1 MTDFLLRLH
10 HASVR
15 RPEGVVLHDLN
26 FTLEPGQHWAVL
38 GENGAGKSSFLEAL
52 AGKLPVVGGTF
63 EHPVGPLREAVE
75 LVPKDFSFHRLVA
88 SSAQFYQQRFNS
100 QTAEEAPTVREV
112 LQNQLK
118 PVGTVDEAS
127 VNLPPPL
134 YDEAWLAEV
143 AGWVQIAHLLD
154 RRFTSLSNGET
165 RRTLL
170 ARSLLR
176 RPQILLLDNP
186 FSGLDVASRQRLHET
201 LARIAREVTLVLVTT
216 PDEIPASV
224 THVAELVVGRLSRA
238 ARVADFLKETAPNSE
253 RDGRVIKRNAARPP
267 HTRLRLPEPAADFTF
282 AVRMRDV
289 SVRYGENE
297 VLKNIYW
304 DVRRGEKWAVL
315 GPNGSGKSTLLSLV
329 TADNPQG
336 YANDFELF
344 DRKRGTGESIWD
356 IKSKIGFVSPE
367 LHLYFPRETPVYK
380 VVASGLFDTAGLFR
394 KLTGA
399 QAAQVELLL
408 NFLEIKAIREK
419 RLGQLSTGQ
428 QRWVLL
434 ARALVKNPPLLILDE
449 PGQGLDLAHVSRFR
463 DLLHAI
469 SENYT
474 RTLLYV
480 SHYAGEIP
488 RCVTRV
494 LRLQAG
500 RGQIEAFGQG

>member
-1 MTDFLLRLH
+1 MSDFLLRLQQ
-10 HASVR
+10 ASVR
-15 RPEGVVLHDLN
+15 RPEGVVLHDLH
-26 FTLEPGQHWAVL
+26 FTLEPGQHWAIL
-38 GENGAGKSSFLEAL
+38 GENGSGKSSFLEAL

-63 EHPVGPLREAVE
+63 EHPVGVTTPGPLHEAVE
-75 LVPKDFSFHRLVA
+75 LVPRDFSFHRVVA
-88 SSAQFYQQRFNS
+88 SAAQFYQQRFNS
-100 QTAEEAPTVREV
+100 QTADEAPTVREV
-112 LQNQLK
+112 LQNRLK

-127 VNLPPPL
+127 VRLSPPL
-134 YDEAWLAEV
+134 YEDAWLAEV
-143 AGWVQIAHLLD
+143 AGWVQITHLLD

-176 RPQILLLDNP
+176 RPRILLLDNP
-186 FSGLDVASRQRLHET
+186 FSGLDGTSRQRLHET
-201 LARIAREVTLVLVTT
+201 LTRIAREVTLVLVTT
-216 PDEIPASV
+216 PDEIPTCV
-224 THVAELVVGRLSRA
+224 THVGELVVGRLTRA
-238 ARVADFLKETAPNSE
+238 ARLADFRK
-253 RDGRVIKRNAARPP
+253 IAADTGGSGEPP
-267 HTRLRLPEPAADFTF
+267 HNSLRLPEPVTDFDF
-282 AVRMRDV
+282 AVRMRGV

-297 VLKNIYW
+297 VLKNIHW

-315 GPNGSGKSTLLSLV
+315 GPNGSGKSTLLSLI

-344 DRKRGTGESIWD
+344 DRPRGSGESIWD
-356 IKSKIGFVSPE
+356 IKANIGFVSPE

-394 KLTGA
+394 KLTAA
-399 QAAQVELLL
+399 QTAQVELLMDL
-408 NFLEIKAIREK
+408 LELKNVREK

-449 PGQGLDLAHVSRFR
+449 PGQGLDPAHVARFR
-463 DLLHAI
+463 DLVDALC
-469 SENYT
+469 ENSA

-494 LRLQAG
+494 LRLDAG
-500 RGQIEAFGQG
+500 RGRMEAFGQG